1 MTTYRHEDG
10 HRPPERSRLWRSVE
24 EPIGC
29 SLPFARQPGRQE
41 RAASNWSAPPAVL
54 VEASARKEGYP
65 PAKLIQKHGSHLLQ
79 MTSPESTPQETH
91 RRFIMAHHKL
101 LRLSAT
107 LLFIGLVVFGV
118 TIPLHPPGANDHQAA
133 FTAYA
138 NSSSWAAIHLGQF
151 VGTAVIIAG
160 LLVLFFALN
169 VSEGTPRW
177 LGFFGAIAAGVAL
190 ALAGVRFAVDGV
202 ALKQATDAWVSA
214 PAAEQAARFASA
226 EAIRWLEWGT
236 RSYQSFMSGLAL
248 VLLATTIVW
257 TARITR
263 PIGYIMGLNGLASIV
278 QGWVIG
284 TEGFSVT
291 NGVTYDISGLATIVW
306 MIWLLIVAWR
316 MKESVQAAPA

>member
-1 MTTYRHEDG
+1 
-10 HRPPERSRLWRSVE
+10 
-24 EPIGC
+24 
-29 SLPFARQPGRQE
+29 
-41 RAASNWSAPPAVL
+41 
-54 VEASARKEGYP
+54 
-65 PAKLIQKHGSHLLQ
+65 
-79 MTSPESTPQETH
+79 
-91 RRFIMAHHKL
+91 MANHKL

-138 NSSSWAAIHLGQF
+138 NSSSWVAIHLGQF

-202 ALKQATDAWVSA
+202 ALKQAVDAWVSA

-226 EAIRWLEWGT
+226 EALRWLEWGT
-236 RSYQSFMSGLAL
+236 TSYQDFMLGLAL
-248 VLLATTIVW
+248 VLFAIVIVW
-257 TARITR
+257 TARVPR
-263 PIGYIMGLNGLASIV
+263 PVGYLMGLSGLASLV
-278 QGWVIG
+278 LGWVIG
-284 TEGFSVT
+284 AEGFAPIGEVPSYAAPVFLFAS
-291 NGVTYDISGLATIVW
+291 I
-306 MIWLLIVAWR
+306 IWLLIVTWR